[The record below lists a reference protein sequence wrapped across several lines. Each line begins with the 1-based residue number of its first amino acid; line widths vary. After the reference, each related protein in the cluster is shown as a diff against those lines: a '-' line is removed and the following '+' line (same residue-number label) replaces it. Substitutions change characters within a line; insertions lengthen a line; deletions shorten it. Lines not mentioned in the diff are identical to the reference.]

1 MSIQRV
7 IQSPL
12 RLSLSQ
18 IFQEIEN
25 DFLNDDQIKKKFYK
39 RLGRDFHYHPDYSN
53 NVNVIN

>member
-18 IFQEIEN
+18 IFQGYEN
-25 DFLNDDQIKKKFYK
+25 DELDDEQIKKKFFK
-39 RLGRDFHYHPDYSN
+39 RLGRDFHYHPDYANNSN
-53 NVNVIN
+53 VML